1 MKRRKRLPI
10 PQHEFGFV
18 PDMFRLIADTT
29 TDGERIARDLAEAQ
43 QARSQAEAAQP
54 ALFTTPKH

>member
-18 PDMFRLIADTT
+18 PATFNLIQETGI
-29 TDGERIARDLAEAQ
+29 DG
-43 QARSQAEAAQP
+43 
-54 ALFTTPKH
+54 TKT